1 MKKIKINQNNFI
13 KKILIKVIR
22 KLGFELIDQ
31 NNLTVPTSEKS
42 LDDNLNILNKKNI
55 VLPLGEVDINRK
67 VENLLLIFRSFTN
80 ENNLLTQNKKRLFE
94 KEKKEYTLLEVDG
107 REKLG
112 AFEFTFIV
120 NIYFFPIC

>member
-22 KLGFELIDQ
+22 KLGFEIIDQ
-31 NNLTVPTSEKS
+31 NNLTVPTSEKK

-67 VENLLLIFRSFTN
+67 VENLLVIFRSFTN
-80 ENNLLTQNKKRLFE
+80 ENKLLTQNKSLD
-94 KEKKEYTLLEVDG
+94 V
-107 REKLG
+107 
-112 AFEFTFIV
+112 
-120 NIYFFPIC
+120 